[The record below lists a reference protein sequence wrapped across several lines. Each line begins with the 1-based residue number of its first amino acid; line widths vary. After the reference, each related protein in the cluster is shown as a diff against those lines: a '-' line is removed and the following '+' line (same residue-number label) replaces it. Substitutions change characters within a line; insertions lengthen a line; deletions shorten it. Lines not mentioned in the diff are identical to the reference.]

1 MTLVKYYYYPE
12 EKKKLQIPHFIKHS
26 LSILMI
32 KKKNEIVGSS
42 FLVWDF
48 ARLYSMLTVSISF
61 VN

>member
-1 MTLVKYYYYPE
+1 
-12 EKKKLQIPHFIKHS
+12 LQIPHFIKHS